1 MSTAESA
8 RAPGLLLFVLMA
20 AMAAGPMFNFGLGS
34 LSAQI
39 VDSYGITDGQYGYII
54 TTVFLSAG
62 VTATFLGVLADRIP
76 TRVQLALILA
86 GIMAAFLVSASH
98 QAYWVLIVAAL
109 IAGPAQ
115 AFSNPVT
122 NRIIAR
128 KVPEPQR
135 ATWMGWKQ
143 SGVQMGLLVSGLTFP
158 LVGVSAG
165 WRGAALLGAALCLPM
180 LVIAWIVLSRLDH
193 GSSPALTHVAAGL
206 SGSPVANQTTPH
218 APSVPAV
225 VWLFTIT
232 SFLNAVGTQGVNA
245 YASLFAVRALDY
257 TVQVAGLMLGVIGVI
272 GLISR
277 IGWGQVAGRLGQPA
291 PLIQLMSLG
300 GILGLVCLVAAERL
314 QVSSL
319 MWAGVALHAALPL
332 AANVVINSGIVSF
345 VPSRLVGLASGLVAT
360 GMYLG
365 FAIGPAAV
373 GRLVD
378 ATGGFTAGF
387 LVLAATYVACFGIA
401 WLLGRWMRRSR
412 VDHP

>member
-1 MSTAESA
+1 M
-8 RAPGLLLFVLMA
+8 LLVVLMA
-20 AMAAGPMFNFGLGS
+20 AMAAGPVFNFGLGS
-34 LSAQI
+34 MSAQI
-39 VDSYGITDGQYGYII
+39 VDSYGITDGQFGYII
-54 TTVFLSAG
+54 TTVFLSAS

-128 KVPEPQR
+128 KVPETQR

-143 SGVQMGLLVSGLTFP
+143 SGVQLGLLVAGLTFP
-158 LVGVSAG
+158 LVGVTAG

-180 LVIAWIVLSRLDH
+180 IVIAWIVLSRLDH
-193 GSSPALTHVAAGL
+193 GSTAGTTRVAAGL
-206 SGSPVANQTTPH
+206 PDSAPVGSH
-218 APSVPAV
+218 ATAPEPRVPAV
-225 VWLFTIT
+225 VWLFTVT

-257 TVQVAGLMLGVIGVI
+257 SVQRAGLVLGVIGVI
-272 GLISR
+272 GLFSR
-277 IGWGQVAGRLGQPA
+277 IGWGKVAGRLGQPA

-300 GILGLVCLVAAERL
+300 GILGLLFLIAAERL
-314 QVSSL
+314 QASSL

-332 AANVVINSGIVSF
+332 AANVVINSGIVSV

-365 FAIGPAAV
+365 FAIGPAVV

-387 LVLAATYVACFGIA
+387 CLIATAYLACGCVA
-401 WLLGRWMRRSR
+401 WLLGRRMRRSR
-412 VDHP
+412 SSTA